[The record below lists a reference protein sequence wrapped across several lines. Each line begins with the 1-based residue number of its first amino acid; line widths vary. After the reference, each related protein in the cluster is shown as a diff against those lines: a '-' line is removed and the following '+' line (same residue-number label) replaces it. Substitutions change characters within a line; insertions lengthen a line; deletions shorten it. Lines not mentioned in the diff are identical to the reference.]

1 MSLVFFNEALN
12 QDLVS
17 MDMVSINMDVKFQV
31 INMVNAKL
39 VLNMD
44 YVLNMDWVHNMHVF
58 KVLNMDVKKVIN
70 MVVIYLPQVNQYQAI
85 NVINMDAT
93 LAQLVN
99 IGCVMAQ
106 NQDIND
112 TSIIIVNQ
120 DEKE

>member
-112 TSIIIVNQ
+112 TSIIIVNY

>member
-44 YVLNMDWVHNMHVF
+44 YELNMDWVHNMHVF

-70 MVVIYLPQVNQYQAI
+70 MVVIYLP
-85 NVINMDAT
+85 
-93 LAQLVN
+93 
-99 IGCVMAQ
+99 
-106 NQDIND
+106 
-112 TSIIIVNQ
+112 
-120 DEKE
+120 

>member
-1 MSLVFFNEALN
+1 MYITLNLHNFDHLHHHHHHHHHFEIYFILEILSFYEGYMSLVFFNEALN

-70 MVVIYLPQVNQYQAI
+70 MVVIYLP
-85 NVINMDAT
+85 
-93 LAQLVN
+93 
-99 IGCVMAQ
+99 
-106 NQDIND
+106 
-112 TSIIIVNQ
+112 
-120 DEKE
+120 